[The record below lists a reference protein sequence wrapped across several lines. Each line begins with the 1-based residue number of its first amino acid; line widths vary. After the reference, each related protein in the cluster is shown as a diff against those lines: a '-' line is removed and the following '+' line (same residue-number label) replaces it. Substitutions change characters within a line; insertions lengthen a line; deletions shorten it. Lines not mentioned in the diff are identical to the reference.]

1 MNKPKKLSVV
11 FILAALLTAATS
23 ACAFA
28 SMSLPRSA
36 NDCLDSAFYKLDLA
50 PLSSDNTTEL
60 YVSNTELWSY
70 DNIRSE
76 IGQNALDQIDNWDA
90 TLVGVWGPFEKTTG
104 YDEAVRRIKLDASQA
119 TIDKITDW
127 GRNRMY
133 LYFFTTD
140 SSGNDINVVAKGWFN
155 DFLVTGGS
163 DYDYFDVSNAIKL
176 SDWNT
181 QNLYVF
187 MVRDDR
193 DNSWDD
199 DFGGGSGC
207 NAGFGAFALL
217 AVIPLILRK
226 KK

>member
-1 MNKPKKLSVV
+1 MNKTKKLSVV
-11 FILAALLTAATS
+11 FILATLLTAVTS

-36 NDCLDSAFYKLDLA
+36 NDCLDGTSYKLDFA

-70 DNIRSE
+70 GSIRSE
-76 IGQNALDQIDNWDA
+76 IGQNALDQIANWDA

-119 TIDKITDW
+119 TVNRIDDDW

-140 SSGNDINVVAKGWFN
+140 SSGNNINVVAEGRFN
-155 DFLVTGGS
+155 DFLVTDGS
-163 DYDYFDVSNAIKL
+163 DYDYLDVSGAIQL

-193 DNSWDD
+193 DNDWGS
-199 DFGGGSGC
+199 GSGC
-207 NAGFGAFALL
+207 NAGFGALALL

>member
-1 MNKPKKLSVV
+1 MNKTKKLSVV

-36 NDCLDSAFYKLDLA
+36 NDCLDGASYKLDLA

-60 YVSNTELWSY
+60 YISNTELWSY
-70 DNIRSE
+70 GSIRSE

-119 TIDKITDW
+119 TVNKMENWNTK
-127 GRNRMY
+127 RLY
-133 LYFFTTD
+133 LYFITTD
-140 SSGNDINVVAKGWFN
+140 NSGNNINVVAKGWFD
-155 DFLVTGGS
+155 DFLITSGS
-163 DYDYFDVSNAIKL
+163 DYDYFDVSGAIQL

-193 DNSWDD
+193 DNDWGS
-199 DFGGGSGC
+199 GSGC
-207 NAGFGAFALL
+207 NTGFGALALL